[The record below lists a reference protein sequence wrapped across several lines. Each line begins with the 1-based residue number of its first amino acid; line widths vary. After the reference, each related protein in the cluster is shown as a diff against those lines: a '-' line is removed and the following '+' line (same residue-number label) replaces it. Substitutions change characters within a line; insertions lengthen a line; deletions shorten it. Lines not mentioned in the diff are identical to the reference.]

1 MVGTSQSDGEAR
13 GQASTSGRQTW
24 RPPDE
29 RRALQLALATIWLF
43 DGVLQLQPVMFT
55 RQLGS
60 AMLAPNADGNP
71 SAVAHSITW
80 SARIISDHS
89 VATDAVFAAI
99 QILLALSIAW
109 RPSVKIGLAA
119 SIGWSCAV
127 WWFGEGL
134 GGVIAGTAN
143 TVRGAPGAVLIYAVL
158 AVVLWPTERG
168 GPHPSCTAAR
178 AVGEQVARVIWVVLW
193 GALSFFALLGANR
206 SPQKVAEVV
215 RSMGPGEPAW
225 LASLDRHVANLVDHR
240 GLAVSITLA
249 VVFGVV
255 ALSVYLPARPA
266 RVVMVVAVTIT
277 LLMWVVG
284 QDFGEVF
291 SGSATDPNTGPLL
304 VLFVLAYRRRRP
316 SDAAAPASSRA
327 LAMEVA

>member
-1 MVGTSQSDGEAR
+1 VVGTSQSVGEAR
-13 GQASTSGRQTW
+13 GQASTSVRQAW

-29 RRALQLALATIWLF
+29 RRALQLVLATIWLF

-55 RQLGS
+55 RQFGS
-60 AMLAPNADGNP
+60 AMLAPTADGNP

-80 SARIISDHS
+80 SARIISAHS
-89 VATDAVFAAI
+89 VATDAAFAAI
-99 QILLALSIAW
+99 QILLGLSIAW
-109 RPSVKIGLAA
+109 RPSLKIGLAA

-134 GGVIAGTAN
+134 GGVIAGTAK
-143 TVRGAPGAVLIYAVL
+143 TVSGAPGAVLLYAVL

-168 GPHPSCTAAR
+168 GPHPSFTAAR
-178 AVGEQVARVIWVVLW
+178 AVGEHVARVIWVVVW

-206 SPQKVAEVV
+206 SPQGVAQVV
-215 RSMGPGEPAW
+215 RSMTPGEPGW
-225 LASLDRHVANLVDHR
+225 LTSLDRHVAHLVDHR
-240 GLAVSITLA
+240 GLAVSVTLA

-266 RVVMVVAVTIT
+266 RVVTVGAVTII
-277 LLMWVVG
+277 LIMWVVG
-284 QDFGEVF
+284 QNFGGVF
-291 SGSATDPNTGPLL
+291 TGSATDPNTGPLL
-304 VLFVLAYRRRRP
+304 VLLVLAYRRRRP
-316 SDAAAPASSRA
+316 SETSAPASSRA